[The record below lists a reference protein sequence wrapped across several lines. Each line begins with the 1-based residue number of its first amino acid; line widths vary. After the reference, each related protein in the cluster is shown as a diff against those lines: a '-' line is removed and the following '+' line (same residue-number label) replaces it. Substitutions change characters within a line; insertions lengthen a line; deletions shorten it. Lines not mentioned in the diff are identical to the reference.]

1 MGKTRATGN
10 LVSENI
16 LSVDIANDRV
26 GVGTSNPSQ
35 KFEVVGGEIKAGR
48 VDSNQEG
55 GQLSFGRASDNNTGW
70 YIDVYGS
77 TSTPDLR
84 IVDVSNAAVR
94 ATVSAGGSFG
104 IGVSPEAILHV
115 QNSTATRQDGGLARF
130 LAPNLNAGADN
141 SVSFGKQFNNA
152 TSQWQSAL
160 LGYSYDGV
168 NSGSSNS
175 YIYLNVAGRSNTF
188 VVHTNEN
195 VGIGVTIPQQRLD
208 VISGGKIA
216 IGGKV
221 VVQSTGSILQVVH
234 TEFTSSTSL
243 TSSSLTDVSGFS
255 ASITPTSTSNKI
267 LVMVHFTGVLDC
279 DGRLAIKV
287 GASVVKDNLV
297 GSDRAASASGV
308 NEYDAGTYCATYLHS
323 PSSTSALTYQIQA
336 AAGGCGNNIYINRD
350 PSGSTNNGRSGITL
364 MEVVG

>member
-1 MGKTRATGN
+1 MGKTRTTGN

-208 VISGGKIA
+208 VISGGNIA
-216 IGGKV
+216 IGGKIV
-221 VVQSTGSILQVVH
+221 TKGTGSILQVVH
-234 TEFTSSTSL
+234 TEYTTTTTVSCASM
-243 TSSSLTDVSGFS
+243 TDISGFS
-255 ASITPTSTSNKI
+255 ASITPTSTSNKV
-267 LVMVHFTGVLDC
+267 LVMVHFTGVLEC
-279 DGRLAIKV
+279 DGRLALKV
-287 GASVVKDNLV
+287 GGSVVKDNLV
-297 GSDRAASASGV
+297 GSDRINGSV
-308 NEYDAGTYCATYLHS
+308 NVNDVGTYCATYLHS
-323 PSSTSALTYQIQA
+323 PASTSSLTYQISVQCL
-336 AAGGCGNNIYINRD
+336 GCSNSAYLNYSS
-350 PSGSTNNGRSGITL
+350 SGSDNNGRSGITL
-364 MEVVG
+364 MEVVA